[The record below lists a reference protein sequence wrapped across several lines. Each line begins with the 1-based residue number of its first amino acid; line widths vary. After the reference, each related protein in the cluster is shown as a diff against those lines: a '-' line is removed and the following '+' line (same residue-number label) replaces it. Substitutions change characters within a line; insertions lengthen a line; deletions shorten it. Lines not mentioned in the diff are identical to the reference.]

1 MDEPKVGGAART
13 PIPAVIY
20 AAKSTEDKHGSI
32 ASQLTDC
39 RKMAAENCWRV
50 VGEYEDEGFSAYS
63 RSRGPGLAQAREH
76 AASAAAEFGTTV
88 MLVAQHSDRLS
99 RGAGDK
105 PGAAEAL
112 IEIWHAERR
121 RDVHL
126 RSVQDDFDLRT
137 SASVANMG
145 ERNYSDSKRKA
156 LATAAGRRRSAE
168 RGEWCGSVPDG
179 YDIEHTGHGA
189 AAVRRVVMHPE
200 RREVYRLL
208 WDMAIDGATVNSIV
222 RELASRGYRTAP
234 SRARPRPFDAARVG
248 KVIVNPF
255 YAGLMVSQ
263 GEVIGAGNWPAYVE
277 PDVWYRLRQERSERA
292 RYRPQPVGRPPK
304 GLLARLARCECGAA
318 MVQQRGGPRKDGS
331 RKRTYVCVTHMH
343 RRDGCST
350 LPYDAEQVERMVLG
364 GLDKLL
370 GDAGAWADALLTGRE
385 AERARLMAVV
395 EEADREA
402 RECERAIEQLVA
414 KYDAAVV
421 EGNEA
426 AIDMAEEAWKGR
438 RQAAKRAGLRQRAAE
453 DALAAAVEQPE
464 GDADVALAR
473 MWEALSGELDAVKG
487 ETAALN
493 AALRRWFERF
503 ELHRDADGR
512 LRVVPVL
519 GIDAARELVRQHPP
533 GDPREDAGPSRTT
546 SVSLFTPG
554 VEAHENVQPGEQVL
568 GYVPSASWGT
578 GSPLPLDGLADEPLD
593 GPQLRISVTTDA
605 LTDEASD
612 QPGKQRRSHLPRN
625 TRPDSWR
632 DTAGGGPRR
641 SRRGPPGRSRW

>member
-1 MDEPKVGGAART
+1 MDELKAGGAERT

-32 ASQLTDC
+32 ASQLADC
-39 RKMAAENCWRV
+39 RKMAAENGWRV

-76 AASAAAEFGTTV
+76 AARAAAEFGTTV

-168 RGEWCGSVPDG
+168 RGEWCGAVPDG
-179 YDIEHTGHGA
+179 YEIEHTGHGA

-200 RREVYRLL
+200 RREVYRRL

-222 RELASRGYRTAP
+222 RELAACGYQTAP
-234 SRARPRPFDAARVG
+234 RRTRPRPFDATRVG
-248 KVIVNPF
+248 KVLVNPF

-263 GEVIGAGNWPAYVE
+263 REIICSGDWPAYVE
-277 PDVWYRLRQERSERA
+277 PDDWHRLRQERSERA

-318 MVQQRGGPRKDGS
+318 MVQQHGGRRKDGS

-343 RRDGCST
+343 RRDDCSA

-385 AERARLMAVV
+385 AERARLTAEV
-395 EEADREA
+395 EEADQEA

-438 RQAAKRAGLRQRAAE
+438 RRAAKRAGLRQRAAE
-453 DALAAAVEQPE
+453 DALSATGGQPE
-464 GDADVALAR
+464 GDADLALAR
-473 MWEALSGELDAVKG
+473 MWEALSGDLDAVKG
-487 ETAALN
+487 ETVELN
-493 AALRRWFERF
+493 AALTRWFERF
-503 ELHRDADGR
+503 ELHRGDGR

-519 GIDAARELVRQHPP
+519 SIDAARELVRQHPP
-533 GDPREDAGPSRTT
+533 GSRREDAGPSRAT

-554 VEAHENVQPGEQVL
+554 VQAHENVKPGEQVL

-578 GSPLPLDGLADEPLD
+578 GSPLPIDDLADEPLD
-593 GPQLRISVTTDA
+593 GPQFRVSVTTDA
-605 LTDEASD
+605 LTAEASG
-612 QPGKQRRSHLPRN
+612 QSGKQRQSHLHRN
-625 TRPDSWR
+625 TRPGSWR
-632 DTAGGGPRR
+632 GTAGGSPRR
-641 SRRGPPGRSRW
+641 SRTARPARSR